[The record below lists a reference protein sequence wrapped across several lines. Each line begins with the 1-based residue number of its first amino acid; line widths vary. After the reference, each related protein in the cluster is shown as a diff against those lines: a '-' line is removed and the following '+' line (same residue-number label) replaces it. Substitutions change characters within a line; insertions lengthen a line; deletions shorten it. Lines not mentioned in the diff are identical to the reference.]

1 MTNRVGRRPGG
12 YSPRGV
18 PPPCP
23 RTVDPSLP
31 TPTLSFEP
39 PAHTCLD
46 ELGRPLDPESLRA
59 RLVDRVA
66 IVIPAYEEGETLPEL
81 LPRIPD
87 RLGDTPIVVLVVD
100 DGSRDD
106 TAAAAMRAGAL
117 VAQLPVNRGG
127 GAALRAGYHAAVT
140 AGASIVVTLDADG
153 QHRPEEIAQVV
164 EPVLSGR
171 VDFAAGSRV
180 LGSAE
185 PGAFARELGIAF
197 FNRVVRALTRT
208 HVTDC
213 SNGFRAIRTEVLAT
227 LDLRE
232 PQFHAAEFLVEALT
246 RGVRFEE
253 VPISVLRRAHGHSKK
268 PPTLRYGWGFC
279 AAIVHAWRRSVARR
293 SLAHLPLSARR
304 DASGSP
310 AGDEGLAGA
319 ARTAAGA
326 DRRPTAAPEAG
337 PEPVVAHDARV

>member
-1 MTNRVGRRPGG
+1 M
-12 YSPRGV
+12 
-18 PPPCP
+18 
-23 RTVDPSLP
+23 
-31 TPTLSFEP
+31 
-39 PAHTCLD
+39 
-46 ELGRPLDPESLRA
+46 
-59 RLVDRVA
+59 
-66 IVIPAYEEGETLPEL
+66 
-81 LPRIPD
+81 
-87 RLGDTPIVVLVVD
+87 LVVD

-117 VAQLPVNRGG
+117 VVQLSTNRGG
-127 GAALRAGYHAAVT
+127 GAALRAGYCVAVT
-140 AGASIVVTLDADG
+140 AGATIVVTLDADG

-213 SNGFRAIRTEVLAT
+213 SNGFRATRTEVLAT

-253 VPISVLRRAHGHSKK
+253 VPISVLRRAHGVSKK

-293 SLAHLPLSARR
+293 SREHLPVSARR
-304 DASGSP
+304 RGRRRRRRRRRRR
-310 AGDEGLAGA
+310 AGGHGRRSGA
-319 ARTAAGA
+319 ATGARHRSQAGRRARRARLERPRAHQCLSA
-326 DRRPTAAPEAG
+326 DRPHTGILTRRPVSGAE
-337 PEPVVAHDARV
+337 VVFHGSEDDKQGG